1 MSERV
6 ITIYSPCERQIG
18 DFVKVTTPD
27 GGNVYGKV
35 LEDFSNNP
43 KYTARVHDVRCSGD
57 ERKVNLG
64 KNYYNVRITTF
75 LHR

>member
-43 KYTARVHDVRCSGD
+43 KYTARVHDVKMQWR
-57 ERKVNLG
+57 
-64 KNYYNVRITTF
+64 
-75 LHR
+75 